1 METEAPLARV
11 LMMQRE
17 PPREPSRLIANTGK
31 QTADR
36 VEKDLT
42 VLMSNTVEM

>member
-17 PPREPSRLIANTGK
+17 TPRELRRLIANTGK